1 MIELLKAEL
10 AAAEAREAEARANG
24 KQWEW
29 DRAYGAFLALQKL
42 LDKAEKAAGK

>member
-10 AAAEAREAEARANG
+10 AAAQEAEAEARENG

-42 LDKAEKAAGK
+42 LDKAEKATEK